1 MTALAKV
8 LFQEPPSVRE
18 QRPDVPEGL
27 CDLVARTGVDQVQT
41 RPLAIDPD
49 VYVDIARGRGAGGRA
64 IGIRALVAALEAA
77 RPGLVVGNF
86 SRARSE
92 RPRAARAREA
102 R

>member
-1 MTALAKV
+1 
-8 LFQEPPSVRE
+8 
-18 QRPDVPEGL
+18 
-27 CDLVARTGVDQVQT
+27 VDQLQT

-49 VYVDIARGRGAGGRA
+49 VYVEVARGRGAGGPA

-92 RPRAARAREA
+92 RPRGARREA